1 MKIQIVI
8 QIIEKAP
15 IWVWPLLLVLI
26 TLGLRMSRSRSVPPR
41 PVIIISSAMLCVS
54 GYGVISAFQGLAPA
68 LMAWLAMLSIVLLLC
83 QKMGYPRGWQFE
95 SSTQLMHVPG
105 SWLPMVLFISIFLIK
120 FAVGAA
126 LSLRSELAQQLGFAL
141 SVSALYGLL
150 SGIFAARAMHALR
163 ISRAGA

>member
-1 MKIQIVI
+1 
-8 QIIEKAP
+8 
-15 IWVWPLLLVLI
+15 
-26 TLGLRMSRSRSVPPR
+26 
-41 PVIIISSAMLCVS
+41 
-54 GYGVISAFQGLAPA
+54 
-68 LMAWLAMLSIVLLLC
+68 MLSIVLLLC

-95 SSTQLMHVPG
+95 SSTQLMRVPG

-126 LSLRSELAQQLGFAL
+126 LSLRSELAQQLSFAL